1 MLVRFTTFALFS
13 GLVCIAL
20 AFTASAAPAG
30 RPPPNDPEFVDTG
43 LSLGGIYSSYRS
55 FPSDADSSN
64 RRNSPPASSFSREPS
79 LDLRL
84 GLPERDRELPNRPQ
98 VHSFPGILQ
107 PSASIST
114 GKRPAPDQSASTE
127 EREALLK
134 KLGKDW
140 DEHFEKSDAWPKRA
154 LGTARYNSILATIKT
169 RSKSAFQMRQEYGDL
184 IGLTMPSGKQ
194 LWSFQDYLDW
204 EKKTPDNFRTIQ
216 GNAIARSQDI
226 QDEIQGIK
234 LQVEYI
240 ERSLGE
246 YVRKFKP

>member
-1 MLVRFTTFALFS
+1 MLVRFTTLALFS

-43 LSLGGIYSSYRS
+43 LSLGGIFRSYRS
-55 FPSDADSSN
+55 LPSDADSSD

-114 GKRPAPDQSASTE
+114 GKRPAPDQSARTE
-127 EREALLK
+127 ERKARLK

-140 DEHFEKSDAWPKRA
+140 VKHLKKSDAWPGRV
-154 LGTARYNSILATIKT
+154 LGTKRYNFILATIKT
-169 RSKSAFQMRQEYGDL
+169 RSKSAFQMRQEYEDL
-184 IGLTMPSGKQ
+184 IDPTMPSGKQ
-194 LWSFQDYLDW
+194 LWSLQDYLDW
-204 EKKTPDNFRTIQ
+204 DEKTPDDFRTIQ
-216 GNAIARSQDI
+216 GDAISRSQDI
-226 QDEIQGIK
+226 QDEIRGIRP
-234 LQVEYI
+234 QVEYI